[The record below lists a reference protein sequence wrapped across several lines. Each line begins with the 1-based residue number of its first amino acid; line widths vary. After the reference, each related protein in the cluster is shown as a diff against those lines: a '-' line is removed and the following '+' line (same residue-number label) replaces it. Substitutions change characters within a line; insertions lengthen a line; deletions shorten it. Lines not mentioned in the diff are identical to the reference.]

1 MRAMDTASVALAAAA
16 LTALA
21 STGIDVSARA
31 VRVDALAT
39 KLHAY
44 PIDAQ
49 ARVLAILAGQARY
62 KAVRERLLSSLLS
75 SIHETASAANV
86 AVDFTEAERLLLV
99 SSTKSSA
106 LVLDALLREAPQ
118 HALVAKLARGILDA
132 RKRGRWISTQENLA
146 VLQSMRRYFDNYEKD
161 TPNYTGKLWLGTAA
175 YTEQSFVGRSSSRA
189 VAELGWDQLQP
200 GSAHDIVMQK
210 TGPGRMYFRIGITYA
225 PKQTNLPPLDAGFLV
240 RREYKAVDDPSD
252 VVKLADGS
260 WQIKLGARVLV
271 TIEEINTSP
280 RHGVA
285 VVDPMPAGFEAV
297 NTRLATSE
305 REVVDTSASRWDYTN
320 MRDNRSEVFS
330 MYLAEGSHRFSYTAR
345 ATIPGRFL
353 AAPAKAEEMYNPETF
368 GRSGGAIVVVR

>member
-1 MRAMDTASVALAAAA
+1 
-16 LTALA
+16 
-21 STGIDVSARA
+21 
-31 VRVDALAT
+31 
-39 KLHAY
+39 
-44 PIDAQ
+44 
-49 ARVLAILAGQARY
+49 
-62 KAVRERLLSSLLS
+62 
-75 SIHETASAANV
+75 
-86 AVDFTEAERLLLV
+86 
-99 SSTKSSA
+99 
-106 LVLDALLREAPQ
+106 
-118 HALVAKLARGILDA
+118 
-132 RKRGRWISTQENLA
+132 
-146 VLQSMRRYFDNYEKD
+146 
-161 TPNYTGKLWLGTAA
+161 
-175 YTEQSFVGRSSSRA
+175 
-189 VAELGWDQLQP
+189 
-200 GSAHDIVMQK
+200 MQK

-260 WQIKLGARVLV
+260 WQINLGARVLV